1 LLWLGGRAKGQ
12 RCQAQIFFL
21 FSTFFF
27 IKLIIN
33 EAMNKLLK
41 LEYRQQN
48 VGINIPL
55 ILKK

>member
-1 LLWLGGRAKGQ
+1 LLWLDDRAEEQ

-21 FSTFFF
+21 FLTSFF

-48 VGINIPL
+48 VDINIQL

>member
-33 EAMNKLLK
+33 EAINKLLK

-55 ILKK
+55 ILK